1 MGEAL
6 QKLLTA
12 YALRT
17 VAITCLLALPVVFL
31 SPQLATAQ
39 SNEPS
44 ATPATEAPAE
54 KRTVENEPAPSE
66 EANAPASTTVAPAE
80 PAAPEAPKSKI
91 REAFEA
97 NRKAEET
104 TEAKQEEPAKAES
117 PAEKIEKEIP
127 KLVVAS
133 WSGAYGEAQRQA
145 IIEPVSRNLGIEIVR
160 KGAGA
165 GTGDADVQELDQ
177 SGLLAACKA
186 GKVIELND
194 ALNSQPQDFLTK
206 AAGKCGVPTFAWSSL
221 LIANTEA
228 MKKLARR
235 RYRMPNRIEHLIDTK
250 RYPGKRAL
258 LRQPQ
263 RILEML
269 LLADGVPRGELYARL
284 ATRQGQDRAFELLEQ
299 LNKHILWVDG
309 PKEAMLAL
317 DSGQATL
324 AMSYSGR
331 AFRRLIAS
339 QLQPIWD
346 GHIMDF
352 ASWAISAQSRRP
364 EEAKRFIL
372 AATTPESL
380 AAQARLW
387 PYGPMRRSALTLAR
401 RHALLDTD
409 LEPFM
414 PTSQLR
420 YAQGI
425 VLSARFWA
433 DEGDNLQKR
442 FEDWQNGVPLGIRV
456 PVPRQAP
463 PPPLP
468 PVPRQ
473 NG

>member
-1 MGEAL
+1 M
-6 QKLLTA
+6 
-12 YALRT
+12 RT
-17 VAITCLLALPVVFL
+17 IAITCFLALTPVIL
-31 SPQLATAQ
+31 APQLATAQ
-39 SNEPS
+39 SNEPASGSETEATAPTDNRAPGGDIPGSES
-44 ATPATEAPAE
+44 ANAPAAAPAKPVATEAP
-54 KRTVENEPAPSE
+54 
-66 EANAPASTTVAPAE
+66 
-80 PAAPEAPKSKI
+80 KSRI
-91 REAFEA
+91 RAAFEA
-97 NRKAEET
+97 NRKSEEQ
-104 TEAKQEEPAKAES
+104 TEAKREEPKKAEA
-117 PAEKIEKEIP
+117 PTEKTENAIP

-133 WSGAYGEAQRQA
+133 WPGAYGEAQRQA
-145 IIEPVSRNLGIEIVR
+145 IIEPVSRDLGIEIVR
-160 KGAGA
+160 RGGEPDR
-165 GTGDADVQELDQ
+165 GVVDVRELDQ
-177 SGLLAACKA
+177 SSLLAACKA
-186 GKVIELND
+186 GKVIPLNIV
-194 ALNSQPQDFLTK
+194 LTSQPQDFLTT
-206 AAGKCGVPTFAWSSL
+206 AVGKCGVPTFAWSSL
-221 LIANTEA
+221 LVANTKA

-263 RILEML
+263 RILEMV
-269 LLADGVPRGELYARL
+269 LLADGVPRDELYVRL
-284 ATRQGQDRAFELLEQ
+284 ATRQGQDRAFELLNQ

-309 PKEAMLAL
+309 PKEAMQAL
-317 DSGQATL
+317 DAGEATL
-324 AMSYSGR
+324 AMTYSGR

-346 GHIMDF
+346 GHIIDF
-352 ASWAISAQSRRP
+352 ASWAVSAQSQRP

-372 AATTPESL
+372 AATTSESL

-387 PYGPMRRSALTLAR
+387 PYGPMRRSALPLAR
-401 RHALLDTD
+401 RHALLDTE

-433 DEGDNLQKR
+433 DEGAKLRQR

-456 PVPRQAP
+456 PVPRKAP